1 MSEPIKPGQQQY
13 TQCPKCGHAPLP
25 QDQALP
31 AACPACGLV
40 LAKFGMRLALP
51 IAAQSADHW
60 DGKGNMNDRDEGDER
75 DDSDSWRVRFTALV
89 THVPS
94 QVDAVTFWARVV
106 MLVVFTFWGLRL
118 IALDFRTGGMV
129 GGGSFLHGP
138 LLIFHEAGHV
148 IFRLLGEFMMI
159 AGGSLGQLI
168 MPAILCGALLITNRD
183 PFGAA
188 IGLWLF
194 GASLLDLAPYI
205 YDSLHPQLIL
215 LGGHTGEDG
224 GHDWIYLLDKMGLL
238 KHSQGLG
245 WFVHKL
251 GALVMLLAIG
261 WGAWL
266 LWRSWC
272 IQQQRKRLGLAEGAG
287 LNEGDEL

>member
-1 MSEPIKPGQQQY
+1 MSELIQPDQPHQPHY
-13 TQCPKCGHAPLP
+13 TQCPKCGHTPMP
-25 QDQALP
+25 PDQALP
-31 AACPACGLV
+31 ATCPACGLV
-40 LAKFGMRLALP
+40 LAKFGMRP
-51 IAAQSADHW
+51 PVPMAAMSAD
-60 DGKGNMNDRDEGDER
+60 DMGNIDK
-75 DDSDSWRVRFTALV
+75 SDSWHERLVALV
-89 THVPS
+89 THVPN
-94 QVDAVTFWARVV
+94 QVDTVSFWARAI
-106 MLVVFTFWGLRL
+106 LLALFTFWGLRL
-118 IALDFRTGGMV
+118 IALDFRTGDMGS
-129 GGGSFLHGP
+129 SFLHGP

-148 IFRLLGEFMMI
+148 IFRLFGEFMMI

-194 GASLLDLAPYI
+194 GASLLDLSPYI

-224 GHDWIYLLDKMGLL
+224 GHDWIYLLDKIGWL

-251 GALVMLLAIG
+251 GALVMLLAIS

-266 LWRSWC
+266 LWRMWLLH
-272 IQQQRKRLGLAEGAG
+272 QQQKRLGLADDEG
-287 LNEGDEL
+287 LNGRDDV

>member
-1 MSEPIKPGQQQY
+1 MSELIQPDQPHQPHY
-13 TQCPKCGHAPLP
+13 TQCPKCGHTPMP
-25 QDQALP
+25 PDQALP
-31 AACPACGLV
+31 AACAACGLV
-40 LAKFGMRLALP
+40 LAKFGMRPPVPMASL
-51 IAAQSADHW
+51 SADYT
-60 DGKGNMNDRDEGDER
+60 GNIGE
-75 DDSDSWRVRFTALV
+75 SDSWRERLVALV
-89 THVPS
+89 THVPPT
-94 QVDAVTFWARVV
+94 VDAVTFWARAI
-106 MLVVFTFWGLRL
+106 LLALFTFWGLRL
-118 IALDFRTGGMV
+118 IALDFRTGSM
-129 GGGSFLHGP
+129 GGSFLHGP

-148 IFRLLGEFMMI
+148 IFRLFGEFMMI

-194 GASLLDLAPYI
+194 GASLLDLSPYI

-224 GHDWIYLLDKMGLL
+224 GHDWIYLLDKIGWL

-266 LWRSWC
+266 LWRMWLLY
-272 IQQQRKRLGLAEGAG
+272 QQQKSLGLADDEG
-287 LNEGDEL
+287 LNGRDDF